1 MKSQYPALVS
11 SLNNLALLRRME
23 RRYSEAEPFYQE
35 AWEIAELV
43 WGANHPITQTIRANL
58 ETIKQA

>member
-23 RRYSEAEPFYQE
+23 RRYSEAEPFYTE
-35 AWEIAELV
+35 ALEIAELV
-43 WGANHPITQTIRANL
+43 WGGKSSDHANYSCQLRDD
-58 ETIKQA
+58 